1 MTGSM
6 RQRGSDSWE
15 LRLYVGLDPDTGE
28 ERWATRT
35 VHGSQRHGRQQLHLL
50 ADEVLATRT
59 HAGTFGHLLERWF
72 EVASPRWSASTV
84 RETRSLMRCHLVP
97 LLGHVPVAKLTTE
110 DIDDL
115 DQSRVERLIAASR
128 TDRHPT
134 TIGRTGQCPP
144 TAGDRGTAARSGDR
158 LG

>member
-1 MTGSM
+1 MVCPWLAHGRRTARVMTGSM

-15 LRLYVGLDPDTGE
+15 LRLCVRLDPDTGE

-84 RETRSLMRCHLVP
+84 RETRSLMRCDLVP

-110 DIDDL
+110 DIDGL
-115 DQSRVERLIAASR
+115 DQSRVERLTAASR
-128 TDRHPT
+128 TDR
-134 TIGRTGQCPP
+134 
-144 TAGDRGTAARSGDR
+144 
-158 LG
+158 